1 MHPPQQRRHFSMV
14 RGFGAA
20 DYLTLL
26 NGVAGMAAVLAFVRF
41 CSDDAWWSFWCGA
54 ALLPVALLFDVLD
67 GRVARLRNEASPMG
81 RELDSLADIV
91 SFGVAPA
98 VMAFAA
104 GLRGGWDILCLLVFV
119 SCGIARLARYN
130 VTAESL
136 SQARGKVTYFEG
148 MPIPSSLLLALFLAL
163 LLLTG
168 HSPATALGWAKLGP
182 ADLHFAALLFLV
194 HGLAMVS
201 KTLRIPK
208 P

>member
-1 MHPPQQRRHFSMV
+1 MRPPSPRRHFSMV
-14 RGFGAA
+14 RGLAAA

-26 NGVAGMAAVLAFVRF
+26 NGAAGMASVLAFVRF
-41 CSDDAWWSFWCGA
+41 CSDGEWWSFWCGA

-67 GRVARLRNEASPMG
+67 GRVARLRNEASPLG
-81 RELDSLADIV
+81 RELDSLADII

-104 GLRGGWDILCLLVFV
+104 GLRSGWDLACLLVFV

-148 MPIPSSLLLALFLAL
+148 LPIPSSLALALVLAL
-163 LLLTG
+163 LIFTG
-168 HSPATALGWAKLGP
+168 HPPATALGAVTLGP
-182 ADLHFAALLFLV
+182 SELHFAALLFV
-194 HGLAMVS
+194 AHGLAMVS

>member
-1 MHPPQQRRHFSMV
+1 MARPEPRHFSMV

-26 NGVAGMAAVLAFVRF
+26 NGVAGMAAILAFVRF
-41 CSDDAWWSFWCGA
+41 CSDETWWYFWCGA

-67 GRVARLRNEASPMG
+67 GRVARLRNQASPLG
-81 RELDSLADIV
+81 RELDSLADII

-104 GLRGGWDILCLLVFV
+104 GLRSGWDIACLLVFV

-130 VTAESL
+130 VTAEKL
-136 SQARGKVTYFEG
+136 SEARGKVTYFEG
-148 MPIPSSLLLALFLAL
+148 LPIPSSLMLAALLAILLA
-163 LLLTG
+163 TG
-168 HSPATALGWAKLGP
+168 NSPATALGGVKIGP
-182 ADLHFAALLFLV
+182 TELHFAAVLFLL
-194 HGLAMVS
+194 HGLAMAS